1 MKIMLVN
8 NFFSKVGGAENSTN
22 RTGQIL
28 AQKGHKVFFFATDK
42 KPYFEENYKYAEYF
56 PEYIDFSSL
65 SKSQYPGYIF
75 NPTYFYNFEAEN
87 KLNLY
92 LKKVKPDIV
101 HCNCIN
107 YYLSPSILRAC
118 YKNNIPIVMTL
129 RDAFLSCPDVGLLY
143 KSETYCQKVLCA
155 SGNPVQCIYNKCNDK
170 SLIKSLISATEFALR
185 KIHRLYD
192 KVSVFICP
200 SKALLELAVKSG
212 IPREKLVH
220 INNFIDDS
228 YFKAEPEYSN
238 KGYFLYA
245 GRLVK
250 EKGVHYLLEAMRK
263 IPDIELHIV
272 GSGLEENNLKQLAS
286 NLPNVKFLGFK
297 SGQDLENE
305 YKNCIASIIPS
316 NYFEAFGLSIIES
329 FAYGKPV
336 IGSNIGAIPEII
348 ENDKNGIIFESENPD
363 DLTQAVKKLHSNPD
377 LVDKMGKNGRLKAK
391 SLYTPEAYYSKLIEV
406 YQSQI

>member
-1 MKIMLVN
+1 MKILLAN
-8 NFFSKVGGAENSTN
+8 NHFSNNGGADAYTYNTGNVLREN
-22 RTGQIL
+22 
-28 AQKGHKVFFFATDK
+28 GHQVFFFASDRGNF
-42 KPYFEENYKYAEYF
+42 FEENYEYSRYF
-56 PEYIDFSSL
+56 PQYITYRSL
-65 SKSQYPGYIF
+65 AKPDLLKNIF
-75 NPTYFYNFEAEN
+75 RPLYNFEAKE

-92 LKKVKPDIV
+92 LKEIKPDIV
-101 HCNCIN
+101 HCNSIS
-107 YYLSPSILRAC
+107 YHLTPSILDSC
-118 YKNNIPIVMTL
+118 YKNNIPVVMTL
-129 RDAFLSCPDVGLLY
+129 HDTRFLCPAGTMLLSTENYCQNELCITGNPIHCLANRCKY
-143 KSETYCQKVLCA
+143 KSLPA
-155 SGNPVQCIYNKCNDK
+155 STLATFEYFFNKY
-170 SLIKSLISATEFALR
+170 LR
-185 KIHRLYD
+185 LFD

-200 SKALLELAVKSG
+200 SKALLELAARSG

-286 NLPNVKFLGFK
+286 NLSNVKFLGFK
-297 SGQDLENE
+297 SGIDLENE

-316 NYFEAFGLSIIES
+316 NYFEIFGLTIVES

-348 ENDKNGIIFESENPD
+348 ENGKNGIIFESENAD
-363 DLTQAVKKLHSNPD
+363 DLAQAIRQLNTNRT
-377 LVDKMGKNGRLKAK
+377 LLYEMGQNARLKAK
-391 SLYTPEAYYSKLIEV
+391 SMYISNIHYSKLIEA
-406 YQSQI
+406 YKSLT